1 MENQKKADLTK
12 RFIAALIDG
21 IISSIVA
28 VIPVIGAII
37 GAAYTL
43 TKDAIMFQV
52 TKDAQWKNRSIGKKL
67 MGLEVISADGTDIDL
82 KASCMRNWPLA
93 IGTIIMI
100 VPVLGWI
107 IGGLVAFVLG
117 ILELV
122 LVLTDAKGRRLGD
135 KVGNTMVVDAA
146 TTQATA

>member
-1 MENQKKADLTK
+1 MENHNKADLTK
-12 RFIAALIDG
+12 RFIAAVIDG

-28 VIPVIGAII
+28 VIPVIGAIV

-67 MGLEVISADGTDIDL
+67 MGLEVVSASGADIDL
-82 KASCMRNWPLA
+82 AASCMRNWPLA

-100 VPVLGWI
+100 VPIIGWI

-117 ILELV
+117 ILELL
-122 LVLTDAKGRRLGD
+122 LVLSDAKGRRLGD
-135 KVGNTMVVDAA
+135 KVGNTMVVESV
-146 TTQATA
+146 TSQATV

>member
-21 IISSIVA
+21 IITSIVA

-67 MGLEVISADGTDIDL
+67 MGLEVISSSGADIDL
-82 KASCMRNWPLA
+82 QASCMRNWPLA
-93 IGTIIMI
+93 IGTVIMI
-100 VPVLGWI
+100 VPIIGWI
-107 IGGLVAFVLG
+107 IGGLVAFGLG
-117 ILELV
+117 ILELI

-135 KVGNTMVVDAA
+135 KVGNTMVVESA
-146 TTQATA
+146 TAQATV